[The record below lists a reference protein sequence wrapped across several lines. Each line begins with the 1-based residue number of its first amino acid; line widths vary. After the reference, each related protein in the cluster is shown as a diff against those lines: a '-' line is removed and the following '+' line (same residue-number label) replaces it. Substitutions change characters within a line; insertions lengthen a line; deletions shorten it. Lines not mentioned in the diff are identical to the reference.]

1 MTTRKILLFKIN
13 NEVVVE
19 ETQELTLD
27 QIEALKWVI
36 ASECECLVD
45 EIEVVAIE
53 LGMDLSE
60 DIDVGVD
67 GMHFWKSLFMKPV
80 LGVRCDIERGTD
92 AYFDAIKNGTI
103 DQHLHFFI

>member
-1 MTTRKILLFKIN
+1 MTTRKKLLFKIN

-19 ETQELTLD
+19 ETQDLTLD

-36 ASECECLVD
+36 AGECECQVD
-45 EIEVVAIE
+45 EIEVVTLE
-53 LGMDLSE
+53 LGQDLSE
-60 DIDVGVD
+60 DIDVGVE

-80 LGVRCDIERGTD
+80 LGVRCDLERGSD
-92 AYFDAIKNGTI
+92 EYFDAIRTGTL

>member
-1 MTTRKILLFKIN
+1 MSTRKKLLFKIN

-36 ASECECLVD
+36 AGECECQVD
-45 EIEVVAIE
+45 EIEVVSLE
-53 LGMDLSE
+53 LGQDLSD

-80 LGVRCDIERGTD
+80 LGVRCDLKIGSDE
-92 AYFDAIKNGTI
+92 YFDAINKGTLENHI
-103 DQHLHFFI
+103 HFFI